1 MTTARTQDSHAPESA
16 EGQTPQSKT
25 RRLLI
30 RRIFKYFGLAVL
42 VLLIIAALIFQAP
55 WKVITLLL
63 VILAACT
70 ILPKP
75 ARKWF
80 WLSVAAI
87 LITLGIWVFLPED
100 DEGWRPYTFDEEL
113 AALQAKYA
121 VPDSENAAVIYDEVF
136 KDMDGDANEPGFFLQ
151 SSPSS
156 KDEPWLSKD
165 HPETAEW
172 LKGHQNTIEK
182 LLQAA
187 KKDKCRFPIVADQ
200 RSFARYMER
209 SPKMRCCAYL
219 LVCAANN
226 DLAEGR
232 VDQGIEKNLAIL
244 QMAKHVCQQP
254 MIIDMLSGIAVE
266 ELSTAQFNRFVVTGN
281 ATQER
286 LNIIE
291 QALAGI
297 KHDWCSDLPKFLES
311 EKLMVKNTFCSLAY
325 EVNPQGKVRLSRDAY
340 AGMKEEWQEEL
351 KAGEIQDPEESE
363 ALERMLHPTY
373 WQRKLRKANTILNS
387 FFMPSTPQKA
397 GEIIDAGFEKHYA
410 MAQRDFDWSKQPHK
424 LDSLLR
430 KTNCDR
436 LRFDFKYFAGVTAD
450 MLEESYHKVHDIYL
464 RNLALRRGSRL
475 LVAIRQYK
483 NEKSSWPENLE
494 QVKGSVP
501 VEVLVDPITG
511 DAFVYKLI
519 EEDFML
525 YSRGK
530 NGIDEGGIRREVVDP
545 NAAREPVDANFFK
558 EIQQLESEFFGDT
571 FDPNALKQMFDP
583 NDYRSTKTVGDDVL
597 IWPPL
602 Y

>member
-1 MTTARTQDSHAPESA
+1 MSETIKQNSDKSEPSEQNTSGKRKHKLILRVFKWI
-16 EGQTPQSKT
+16 GMI
-25 RRLLI
+25 LLTI
-30 RRIFKYFGLAVL
+30 LL
-42 VLLIIAALIFQAP
+42 VLSLVFQAP

-63 VILAACT
+63 IILAACT
-70 ILPKP
+70 VLPRW

-80 WLSVAAI
+80 WLSAAAVVI
-87 LITLGIWVFLPED
+87 VLIIWVFLPED

-121 VPDSENAAVIYDEVF
+121 IPDEENAALIYDKLFEE
-136 KDMDGDANEPGFFLQ
+136 MDSDSNEPDFFVQ
-151 SSPSS
+151 SKPSS
-156 KDEPWLSKD
+156 RDGPWLSKD
-165 HPETAEW
+165 HPEMAEW
-172 LKGHQNTIEK
+172 LKARQSIIEK
-182 LLQAA
+182 LLEAA
-187 KKDKCRFPIVADQ
+187 QKDKCRFPIIADY

-209 SPKMRCCAYL
+209 SPMMRRCAL
-219 LVCAANN
+219 LLLSAGNN
-226 DLAEGR
+226 DIAEGR
-232 VDQGIEKNLAIL
+232 IDAGLETYFCIIR
-244 QMAKHVCQQP
+244 MADHLYQQP
-254 MIIDMLSGIAVE
+254 VMIDLLVGFAIEGLA
-266 ELSTAQFNRFVVTGN
+266 LTQLNKFVVESQPGG
-281 ATQER
+281 EE
-286 LNIIE
+286 IE
-291 QALAGI
+291 LIAESI
-297 KHDWCSDLPKFLES
+297 KGPEDNWQSDFIRVLEY
-311 EKLMVKNTFCSLAY
+311 EKLFHKNTFSSLAY
-325 EVNPQGKVRLSRDAY
+325 QVNPQGKVRLSRDPY
-340 AGMKEEWQEEL
+340 AAMKEEWQEEL
-351 KAGEIQDPEESE
+351 KAGKIQDPEEL
-363 ALERMLHPTY
+363 AAFQRILHPTY
-373 WQRKLRKANTILNS
+373 WQRKRRKANTILKW

-410 MAQRDFDWSKQPHK
+410 MAERDFDWSKQPHK

-436 LRFDFKYFAGVTAD
+436 LRFDFNYFARVTAD

-483 NEKSSWPENLE
+483 NEKGSWPENLE

-501 VEVLVDPITG
+501 AEVLVDPITG

-558 EIQQLESEFFGDT
+558 EIQELESEFFGDA

-583 NDYRSTKTVGDDVL
+583 NDYRPTKTVGDDVL